1 MISDGPEASGWSW
14 VSIRTG
20 KKPYGFMFEM
30 VYLRYTNVATY
41 TQALFRRP
49 KINSFGSPLELC
61 IPEPNLIFQTSR
73 TTLEQVLLSK
83 FIKLWSLTSK
93 MSKRGN
99 RNRHFEI

>member
-1 MISDGPEASGWSW
+1 MATFGYLLHKRYTISNMN
-14 VSIRTG
+14 
-20 KKPYGFMFEM
+20 PYGFVFEM
-30 VYLRYTNVATY
+30 VYPRYPNVAIY

-49 KINSFGSPLELC
+49 RFNSFGSPLELC

-83 FIKLWSLTSK
+83 FIKLWLLTSK